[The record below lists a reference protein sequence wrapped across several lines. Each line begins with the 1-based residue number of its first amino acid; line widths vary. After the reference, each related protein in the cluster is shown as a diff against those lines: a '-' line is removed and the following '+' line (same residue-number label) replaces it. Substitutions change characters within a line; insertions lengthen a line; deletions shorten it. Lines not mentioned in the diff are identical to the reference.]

1 MYLGVR
7 TRGTRK
13 GTHGQTEACRHPLSR
28 TQEWQIQ
35 GDCCRPSRLQGK
47 LGTKLKR
54 PLNTDSRATANTL
67 KWAVVAE
74 LKAIVDRAGRDAP
87 QGDHLTREALELA
100 THRVTVRDDQEL
112 AQLDE
117 EIVRR
122 ADEMLGDPVATE
134 ADPDTGDPVYIYDA
148 GRESA
153 AGLFAAMASGR
164 ATPIGYHH
172 GDFLAQSLTKA
183 RTKSDDRRAIAFLSA
198 WCDQTST
205 PATLE
210 AITSLRTSSSVKGR
224 SNSSCGV
231 AGSGIL
237 ILSHTSASTSSR

>member
-1 MYLGVR
+1 MARPKKADTRYLELKNGKYRVTVAVPR
-7 TRGTRK
+7 
-13 GTHGQTEACRHPLSR
+13 A
-28 TQEWQIQ
+28 
-35 GDCCRPSRLQGK
+35 LQGA

-74 LKAIVDRAGRDAP
+74 LKAIIDRAGRGVA

-134 ADPDTGDPVYIYDA
+134 TDPDTGGPVYIYDA
-148 GRESA
+148 GRERGRPCSLQWPQGGPRQSSTTTPSPSSPRGA
-153 AGLFAAMASGR
+153 TRQTPPRPLRPSPARRPSGSTTR
-164 ATPIGYHH
+164 
-172 GDFLAQSLTKA
+172 SL
-183 RTKSDDRRAIAFLSA
+183 S
-198 WCDQTST
+198 
-205 PATLE
+205 
-210 AITSLRTSSSVKGR
+210 
-224 SNSSCGV
+224 
-231 AGSGIL
+231 
-237 ILSHTSASTSSR
+237 

>member
-1 MYLGVR
+1 MARPKHADTRYLELKNGKYRVTVAVPR
-7 TRGTRK
+7 
-13 GTHGQTEACRHPLSR
+13 A
-28 TQEWQIQ
+28 
-35 GDCCRPSRLQGK
+35 LQGK

-74 LKAIVDRAGRDAP
+74 LKAIIDRAGRDVP

-117 EIVRR
+117 EIARR

-134 ADPDTGDPVYIYDA
+134 TDPDTGGPVYLYDA

-164 ATPIGYHH
+164 ATPIEY
-172 GDFLAQSLTKA
+172 L
-183 RTKSDDRRAIAFLSA
+183 
-198 WCDQTST
+198 
-205 PATLE
+205 
-210 AITSLRTSSSVKGR
+210 
-224 SNSSCGV
+224 
-231 AGSGIL
+231 
-237 ILSHTSASTSSR
+237 